1 MTTKPKTRKA
11 PPAKRAAPKQQG
23 SVKRCTLEQAA
34 AIDFEPW
41 QDDPAFKL
49 PTLEEVRNPH
59 LIRCR
64 LAYAMMHKTKPDMV
78 ELFSDAE
85 IGPIVL
91 KTIGDLEESRKFFV
105 AAAKLIEAAH
115 LRLIVAGSSY
125 TEAA

>member
-1 MTTKPKTRKA
+1 MTHKPKRKA
-11 PPAKRAAPKQQG
+11 KC
-23 SVKRCTLEQAA
+23 CTVEQAA

-41 QDDPAFKL
+41 QEDPAFKV
-49 PTLEEVRNPH
+49 PTLKEIENPH

-85 IGPIVL
+85 SRPIVL

-105 AAAKLIEAAH
+105 AAARLIEQAN
-115 LRLIVAGSSY
+115 LRLIIAGSSW